1 MPGVNGLLQHLRESS
16 KEEKVS
22 IHTESIPKSGTV
34 VGMEAKWTGLAY
46 FDPFPDSQ
54 GIVG

>member
-1 MPGVNGLLQHLRESS
+1 
-16 KEEKVS
+16 
-22 IHTESIPKSGTV
+22 V

-54 GIVG
+54 GIVS